1 MSEPHGRPSPER
13 GSRAKRAVRRLI
25 HVFPWVS
32 RAVLVLVALLI
43 LVLSLAPRALF
54 HAQDLLNDKL
64 QHLVAYLLLGMCAML
79 ASQRRGP
86 ASLLLAVGFCT
97 ALGGLIEIL
106 QPFVGRSRD
115 VADLVSDLVGAVVGA
130 AAIAL
135 ASRWMRSRKRR
146 QA

>member
-1 MSEPHGRPSPER
+1 
-13 GSRAKRAVRRLI
+13 
-25 HVFPWVS
+25 
-32 RAVLVLVALLI
+32 VLVLVALLI
-43 LVLSLAPRALF
+43 LVLSLAPRALL